1 MRGMD
6 EVVSYLPRYE
16 NDAEKTKARSH
27 GERMDQHMKKVL
39 LVDDDT
45 SAREALSLVLKSQQ
59 VECVEV
65 GNGSEAMEWLV
76 SNQADLIISDNQ
88 MPVLS
93 GLDFIDQIQLHQ
105 KPANESPIILL
116 SGHLN
121 EQEKHRA
128 RKAGVF
134 AILDKPCNFSE
145 FLSMVQ
151 LALQG

>member
-1 MRGMD
+1 
-6 EVVSYLPRYE
+6 
-16 NDAEKTKARSH
+16 
-27 GERMDQHMKKVL
+27 MKKVL
-39 LVDDDT
+39 LVDDDK
-45 SAREALSLVLKSQQ
+45 SAREALHLVLESQQ
-59 VECVEV
+59 LQCIEV
-65 GNGSEAMEWLV
+65 GNGSEALEWLA

-88 MPVLS
+88 MPVLT

-105 KPANESPIILL
+105 NPANESPVILL

-121 EQEKHRA
+121 EQDKHRA

>member
-1 MRGMD
+1 MD
-6 EVVSYLPRYE
+6 GYVTHLPRYE
-16 NDAEKTKARSH
+16 NHEVRPQTRH

-45 SAREALSLVLKSQQ
+45 SAREALRLVLESQHLL
-59 VECVEV
+59 CIEV
-65 GNGSEAMEWLV
+65 SNGSEALSWLAT
-76 SNQADLIISDNQ
+76 NQADLIISDNQ
-88 MPVLS
+88 MPVLT
-93 GLDFIDQIQLHQ
+93 GLDFIDQIQQ
-105 KPANESPIILL
+105 PPNTAKESPVILL

-121 EQEKHRA
+121 EQDKHRA

-151 LALQG
+151 LALQD